1 MIPAA
6 FDYAKA
12 SSVDEALDLLAA
24 DGSRALAGGHS
35 ILPLLKL
42 RLAHADRLVDIGGLA
57 ELKGVAAHDGGLRI
71 GALTTYREL
80 LDSALVSQGY
90 PLLAEATDRIAD
102 LQVRNRGTVG
112 GGVAHADPA
121 SDMAGILLALDAAF
135 VLRSR
140 GGTRT
145 VASRDF
151 FRGAFTTALAPGELL
166 TEIVLPPLPAGAGTA
181 YAVQEQAA
189 SGYPIAGVAA
199 VVRRSAGGCDHVAV
213 GVNGVADAAYRA
225 AATEATL
232 RGTAGDAAA
241 IAAAAARVAEGVRVQ
256 GDIHAPAEYRAH
268 LVSVMAGRA
277 LERAIARSA

>member
-166 TEIVLPPLPAGAGTA
+166 TEIVLPPLPAGADISQLRPFLLGGKLLARLQVCLAEHDNNLVDSRTLLK
-181 YAVQEQAA
+181 
-189 SGYPIAGVAA
+189 SIDYPCQHRFIPQ
-199 VVRRSAGGCDHVAV
+199 R
-213 GVNGVADAAYRA
+213 NK
-225 AATEATL
+225 E
-232 RGTAGDAAA
+232 
-241 IAAAAARVAEGVRVQ
+241 
-256 GDIHAPAEYRAH
+256 
-268 LVSVMAGRA
+268 LV
-277 LERAIARSA
+277 